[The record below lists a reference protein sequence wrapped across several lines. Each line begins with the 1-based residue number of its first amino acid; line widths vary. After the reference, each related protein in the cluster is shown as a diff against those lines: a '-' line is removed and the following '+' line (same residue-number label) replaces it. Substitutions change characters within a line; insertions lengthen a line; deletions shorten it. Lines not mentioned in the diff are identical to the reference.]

1 MTVTWKGLAELPEE
15 LHCRE
20 LVLSGTSISSVP
32 SSMRVRDRLDL
43 QDCIA
48 LRSLPEGLGVSSLN
62 LRGCLGLEQLPPG
75 LRANFLDL
83 QGCVNL
89 TSLPADLSVT
99 IGRLSLRDCKQIH
112 NIPASIG
119 PLAQLD
125 LAGCP
130 DIEALPLAL
139 EVTSTLDIGGT
150 KISAI
155 PEPSRHA
162 QILWRSVPID
172 ERIAFRPETIAG
184 HEILAERNAERRRVM
199 LERVGTERFLQEVD
213 AEVVDEDEDAGGPR
227 KLLRVPLKG
236 DEDLLVV
243 SVRCPSTGRQYLLR
257 VPPTISTCHAA
268 VAWTAGFDDPK
279 RYVPAVE
286 T

>member
-1 MTVTWKGLAELPEE
+1 MWKSLLSFLTGNRGAPAQAPTTATARIQPGCHMDVVEVAKRTDLSPGLRIGRMTVTWKGLAELPEE

-48 LRSLPEGLGVSSLN
+48 LRSLPEGLEVSSLN

-83 QGCVNL
+83 QGCTNL
-89 TSLPADLSVT
+89 TSLPADLTVT
-99 IGRLSLRDCKQIH
+99 IGRLSLRDCKQIR

-125 LAGCP
+125 LAGCS
-130 DIEALPLAL
+130 DIEALPPAL

-150 KISAI
+150 KISVI

-162 QILWRSVPID
+162 QIL
-172 ERIAFRPETIAG
+172 E
-184 HEILAERNAERRRVM
+184 
-199 LERVGTERFLQEVD
+199 
-213 AEVVDEDEDAGGPR
+213 
-227 KLLRVPLKG
+227 G

-243 SVRCPSTGRQYLLR
+243 SVRCPSTGRQCLLR